1 MNDKTDFKSRSSWL
15 TKHDRKRNP
24 NHKRR
29 VRPRPKAED
38 GPKGRDGMLMLLV
51 PGCIN
56 GVAVLVRSGR
66 SKHNSL
72 DAEQTLAAQ
81 RYQSAQRCIWEAYL
95 HARNRS
101 TISQSSRNQISTAT

>member
-1 MNDKTDFKSRSSWL
+1 MIENEIQ
-15 TKHDRKRNP
+15 